1 MVLCRHRRWS
11 IAGHC
16 SLPPSWEGRRDDT
29 DAQVVVGDLV
39 HLAVAGPGGVRLWE
53 PRPKGLEARLAAE
66 VGPATGISLLVVEA
80 LFCRSIGSEHI
91 HRRLRRGAVLQLMVR
106 KGLRGHHWY
115 NLCLDNDI
123 SAGRNL
129 QHGLADHDQVW
140 DDVVSSACGCVG
152 YLQLG
157 PASICSGQHAV
168 SVLYGADVQAERVNK
183 EVAQPGAHI
192 SHVLVVASYTIQ
204 ASQCV

>member
-1 MVLCRHRRWS
+1 MILCRHRRWS

-16 SLPPSWEGRRDDT
+16 SLPPSWEGRCHDT

-39 HLAVAGPGGVRLWE
+39 HLAIAGPGGVRLCE
-53 PRPKGLEARLAAE
+53 RRPKCLEARLAAE
-66 VGPATGISLLVVEA
+66 VGPATGISLHVVEA

-115 NLCLDNDI
+115 ILCLDNDI
-123 SAGRNL
+123 SPGRYL

-140 DDVVSSACGCVG
+140 DDVVSRACGCVG

-157 PASICSGQHAV
+157 PASICSGQQAV
-168 SVLYGADVQAERVNK
+168 SVLCGADVQAERVNK

>member
-39 HLAVAGPGGVRLWE
+39 HLAVAGPGGVRLCE
-53 PRPKGLEARLAAE
+53 RRPKGLEARLAAE

-80 LFCRSIGSEHI
+80 LLCRSISSEHI

-106 KGLRGHHWY
+106 KGLRGHHLY
-115 NLCLDNDI
+115 IETEEESMGATKSRKRSLLEEAELPSFRPAGNL
-123 SAGRNL
+123 
-129 QHGLADHDQVW
+129 
-140 DDVVSSACGCVG
+140 
-152 YLQLG
+152 
-157 PASICSGQHAV
+157 
-168 SVLYGADVQAERVNK
+168 
-183 EVAQPGAHI
+183 
-192 SHVLVVASYTIQ
+192 
-204 ASQCV
+204 